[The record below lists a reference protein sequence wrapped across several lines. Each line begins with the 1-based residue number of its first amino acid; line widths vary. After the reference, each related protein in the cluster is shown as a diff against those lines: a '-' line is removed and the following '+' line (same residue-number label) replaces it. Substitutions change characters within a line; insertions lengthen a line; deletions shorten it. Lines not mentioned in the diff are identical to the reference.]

1 MPSVAFGGGFCA
13 EVAAW
18 LQAAASRAG
27 PTVRRNTSVPIYTY
41 VCKDCG
47 KDLEVRQDFHDAA
60 LTVCPHCG
68 GHLRKAF
75 TAVGVVFKGSG
86 FYRNDS
92 REQAKQAKQPEK
104 AASGSS
110 DGRGDS
116 AARTSSEKGSDKI
129 AAKADSGSSSG
140 STSSSP
146 AKTAS

>member
-1 MPSVAFGGGFCA
+1 LRREIRGH
-13 EVAAW
+13 
-18 LQAAASRAG
+18 AAASREG
-27 PTVRRNTSVPIYTY
+27 PAVRRNTSVPIYTY

-68 GHLRKAF
+68 GQLRKSF

-92 REQAKQAKQPEK
+92 REQAKQPEK
-104 AASGSS
+104 ATSASS

-116 AARTSSEKGSDKI
+116 PSKPSSDKGSDKGST
-129 AAKADSGSSSG
+129 KGSDKGDSGSSTG
-140 STSSSP
+140 PTSSSP
-146 AKTAS
+146 AKTAT

>member
-1 MPSVAFGGGFCA
+1 
-13 EVAAW
+13 
-18 LQAAASRAG
+18 
-27 PTVRRNTSVPIYTY
+27 VPIYTY

-68 GHLRKAF
+68 GQLRKAF

-92 REQAKQAKQPEK
+92 REQAKQPEK

-110 DGRGDS
+110 DVRGDS
-116 AARTSSEKGSDKI
+116 AAKTSSEKGSDKS
-129 AAKADSGSSSG
+129 AANADSGSSSG

>member
-1 MPSVAFGGGFCA
+1 M
-13 EVAAW
+13 
-18 LQAAASRAG
+18 
-27 PTVRRNTSVPIYTY
+27 SVPIYTY

-68 GHLRKAF
+68 GQLRKAF

-92 REQAKQAKQPEK
+92 REQVKQPEK
-104 AASGSS
+104 AATGSS
-110 DGRGDS
+110 DGRADS
-116 AARTSSEKGSDKI
+116 AAKTSSSEKGSDKS
-129 AAKADSGSSSG
+129 AAKSDSGSSSG

-146 AKTAS
+146 ARTGS

>member
-1 MPSVAFGGGFCA
+1 M
-13 EVAAW
+13 
-18 LQAAASRAG
+18 
-27 PTVRRNTSVPIYTY
+27 PIYTY

-68 GHLRKAF
+68 GQLRKSF

-110 DGRGDS
+110 DGHGDS
-116 AARTSSEKGSDKI
+116 PSKTSSEKGSDKGS
-129 AAKADSGSSSG
+129 AKGDTGSSTG
-140 STSSSP
+140 PTSSP